1 MSWPL
6 PYRSWECRLRKQGGQ
21 GCIVSHEDDNAF
33 FFKKL
38 HAMMLTAI
46 TSICANLSSVSF
58 QPCSCRTNLLPMTCK
73 RTFKYL
79 CMGTWNF
86 LEFSTVGVCN

>member
-33 FFKKL
+33 F
-38 HAMMLTAI
+38 
-46 TSICANLSSVSF
+46 
-58 QPCSCRTNLLPMTCK
+58 
-73 RTFKYL
+73 
-79 CMGTWNF
+79 
-86 LEFSTVGVCN
+86 